1 MKVKELITIG
11 TKANKKHS
19 SIDRFFDII
28 EGVISDPS
36 KFDQMPDNM
45 IFAKDYTTLNKILT
59 EKRLELIDAIKQN
72 PEKNIDSL
80 SKILKRKR
88 EAISRDVKILHS
100 MGILDVKRIG
110 KNKIPRLQ
118 KQYIIVPLT

>member
-1 MKVKELITIG
+1 MVKSYKI
-11 TKANKKHS
+11 KS
-19 SIDRFFDII
+19 SSVDDFFDII
-28 EGVISDPS
+28 EGVISDPL

-45 IFAKDYTTLNKILT
+45 IFAKDYATLHKILT

-72 PEKNIDSL
+72 PENNIDSL

-100 MGILDVKRIG
+100 MGILNVKRIG
-110 KNKIPRLQ
+110 KNKIPIIQ